1 MAEEA
6 QAPNIQCVECGC
18 LGQGS
23 GSAQARTPTKL
34 SSVSVL
40 AWPLILLVRL
50 YQCTLGLVMG
60 GHCRFQP
67 TCSHYA
73 IEALKT
79 HGAIRGSILTIWRVL
94 RCQPFGCAGYDPV
107 PPKK

>member
-1 MAEEA
+1 MS
-6 QAPNIQCVECGC
+6 IF
-18 LGQGS
+18 
-23 GSAQARTPTKL
+23 
-34 SSVSVL
+34 

-50 YQCTLGLVMG
+50 YQVTLGYVMG

-79 HGAIRGSILTIWRVL
+79 HGATKGGWLTIWRVL
-94 RCQPFGCAGYDPV
+94 RCQPCARAGFDPV
-107 PPKK
+107 PPRK

>member
-1 MAEEA
+1 MS
-6 QAPNIQCVECGC
+6 I
-18 LGQGS
+18 
-23 GSAQARTPTKL
+23 
-34 SSVSVL
+34 L

-50 YQCTLGLVMG
+50 YQVTLGSVMG

-79 HGAIRGSILTIWRVL
+79 HGAIKGGWLTMWRVL
-94 RCQPFGCAGYDPV
+94 RCQPFARAGFDPV